1 MSLEGHFVDRKSL
14 DTVIGKKADYSE
26 LAKDCVAFA
35 NAQGGRLLIGIED
48 GQADPPAN
56 QTINPD
62 LPDQIRKRIGEITV
76 GVHVFLTIEPAENG
90 GQYVDLSIPRSI
102 GVASTSDGR
111 YYLRVSDNSKPV
123 LGDDIFRLA
132 AERAALPWE
141 KSTTLNIPRSR
152 LDAGKWST
160 FKTRIQNSDRVKSFV
175 KTKTDDELLDHYEF
189 AAGEWLT
196 HLGLLCV
203 GLPYDRSCLETAPI
217 IQFIKYDEKDRKIN
231 KIVWDDYTLNPMEL
245 VDAVRNEV
253 PDWKESY
260 EIRGGL
266 YPHTIPIYDDSV
278 VRELLVN
285 ALVHRPYTQRGDIFI
300 NLYPDRLEIVN
311 PGLLPLG
318 VTPAN
323 ILHVT
328 VRRNEGLAR
337 VFHDLKLMEREG
349 SGFDQLYEVLLSQ
362 GRERPQVKEGFD
374 RVEVTVKKHILNPL
388 VIDFMGKADE
398 WFQLTQKEKICLG
411 LIAQHEALT
420 AIQLERLIELTGSD
434 ALKPWLGRLT
444 DLGLVRSSGKTKG
457 TTYFVPPDALRKLE
471 FQGPTTLRRIEPHR
485 LRELIL
491 RDLDTYPHS
500 KAVEIHARV
509 GTEIPLRTLQAH
521 LKALVDEK
529 LVQRDGH
536 HYQRATDGQKTVTGA
551 IPEHDPDE
559 HIS

>member
-14 DTVIGKKADYSE
+14 DTVVGKKADYSE

-48 GQADPPAN
+48 GQVDPPAN

-62 LPDQIRKRIGEITV
+62 LPDRIRKRIGEITV
-76 GVHVFLTIEPAENG
+76 GVHVFPTIERAENG
-90 GQYVDLSIPRSI
+90 GQYIDLSIPRSI
-102 GVASTSDGR
+102 SVTSTSGGC
-111 YYLRVSDNSKPV
+111 YYLRVSDSSKPV
-123 LGDDIFRLA
+123 LGDDVFRLA

-152 LDAGKWST
+152 LDARKWST
-160 FKTRIQNSDRVKSFV
+160 FKTRIQSSDRVKSFV
-175 KTKTDDELLDHYEF
+175 KAKTDDELLDHYEF

-203 GLPYDRSCLETAPI
+203 GLPYDRSCLGTAPI

-266 YPHTIPIYDDSV
+266 YPHTIPLYDDSV

-374 RVEVTVKKHILNPL
+374 RVEVTVRKHILNPL

-398 WFQLTQKEKICLG
+398 RFQLSQKEKICLG
-411 LIAQHEALT
+411 LIAQHEALM
-420 AIQLERLIELTGSD
+420 AIQLERFLELTGSD

-444 DLGLVRSSGKTKG
+444 DLGLVQSSGKTKG
-457 TTYFVPPDALRKLE
+457 TTYFVPSDALRKLE

-491 RDLDTYPHS
+491 RDLDTYPQS
-500 KAVEIHARV
+500 KVGEIHARV
-509 GTEIPLRTLQAH
+509 GAEIPRRTLQAH
-521 LKALVDEK
+521 LKALVDEE

-536 HYQRATDGQKTVTGA
+536 HYQRATDGQKTATGA